1 MGAAVLIGAVFIV
14 LFYVAKKTIF
24 QGQGQAIFNGFLM
37 LIASFMLTFLAFA
50 MLKVKGYEEK
60 WRLKLEA
67 AAEMVSLPRQPCWCS
82 RLICSRAACWGA

>member
-1 MGAAVLIGAVFIV
+1 VALAIVVGAVFIV

-24 QGQGQAIFNGFLM
+24 RGPGQAIFEGFLM

-67 AAEMVSLPRQPCWCS
+67 ATAAVRSLLCMALPALHNPPP
-82 RLICSRAACWGA
+82 L